1 MSNGGEDYEKACG
14 FGCGVRITMSQ
25 RSGKWAAYEGE
36 GYHQCPNAPSAPAKS
51 KPAAAPAAQH
61 HEQQRMP
68 PPPRPPAYQEQS
80 HAEQEQQ
87 QYQQLHSK
95 DRTLKIMILSNIDPI
110 KVEEQYNAWAERMDI
125 RYSQYQLVLGPTTG
139 ALHSVCIW
147 YLEK

>member
-1 MSNGGEDYEKACG
+1 MSNGGEDYQKDCG

-36 GYHQCPNAPSAPAKS
+36 GYHQCPNAP
-51 KPAAAPAAQH
+51 AAAAAVAKPKTAPLQQQH
-61 HEQQRMP
+61 RTP
-68 PPPRPPAYQEQS
+68 PPPRPPAFS
-80 HAEQEQQ
+80 DTQQ
-87 QYQQLHSK
+87 QQQQPK
-95 DRTLKIMILSNIDPI
+95 PLKIMILSNIDPI

-139 ALHSVCIW
+139 ALHSVCVW